1 MGPRRNPPLL
11 LSNGGSKVCGSW
23 GPISTEPAVGTLVW
37 GHFKG
42 GPLGRARR
50 RLRPQAGTEPRGW
63 GPGCMCAVEQRGLSA
78 PGHGAQWEQRRGL
91 WGILELA
98 VDTCQVPGLQR
109 PRALTLPAT
118 VGFLHVPPGGRSRRQ
133 QTQGGGRHPGVG
145 WGGKRQSS
153 SQRSFYLGQVQ
164 SLDFYN

>member
-42 GPLGRARR
+42 GPPGRARR

-109 PRALTLPAT
+109 PRALTLTSYGRLPPCASRGSKPSPANS
-118 VGFLHVPPGGRSRRQ
+118 GRRAASGG
-133 QTQGGGRHPGVG
+133 GVG
-145 WGGKRQSS
+145 WEETELITEILLF
-153 SQRSFYLGQVQ
+153 RSGSKFRFL
-164 SLDFYN
+164 